1 MGSIQKEWLVY
12 FYNARTVK
20 YAKWLW
26 WWKPP
31 YGFSHC
37 GALNYDTV
45 LKKWI
50 NMEFTHA
57 NIKVEILDDEQSD
70 NLFNKLLA
78 FKILICPQ
86 KEDWHLMRI
95 KELSCVS
102 FVMRLI
108 GFFRWYVITPHQLY
122 CALIKNGY
130 EPFWKHDRP
139 KKKIATR
146 NN

>member
-1 MGSIQKEWLVY
+1 MVLSWHC
-12 FYNARTVK
+12 NALTV
-20 YAKWLW
+20 AGQCRVALPWHCQDIAPLAL
-26 WWKPP
+26 P
-31 YGFSHC
+31 SHC
-37 GALNYDTV
+37 GALHFDTTIH
-45 LKKWI
+45 KWI

-57 NIKVEILDDEQSD
+57 NIKVEILDEKQSD